1 MPAVVASGGS
11 ATKRSEVT
19 FDAFLGG
26 HVEAVQPAA
35 GHHRAGLEA
44 VLLAASVPEN
54 ARGLIVDLGAGAGVA
69 GLCIARRCPDVS
81 VTLVE
86 RDRFAAEC
94 ARKALG
100 RPANAAFA
108 GRVEI
113 VETDIATR
121 EGLADG
127 IASAAIFNPP
137 FYAKQAASASPAL
150 SRAEAHI
157 LGDGG
162 LDPWFRAAAA
172 LVRPGGTATII
183 FRADGLD
190 LVLAA
195 AKGRFGAL
203 DILPIAPRPG
213 AVAHRILVRGVK
225 GSRAPLRILAPLVLH
240 PSDGNRFRPEIDGI
254 LRGGAD
260 IAGAAPTWNER
271 RDHSF

>member
-1 MPAVVASGGS
+1 MPAVVACGGS

-26 HVEAVQPAA
+26 QVEAVQPAA

-44 VLLAASVPEN
+44 VLLAASVSGN
-54 ARGLIVDLGAGAGVA
+54 TRGLIVDLGAGAGVA
-69 GLCIARRCPDVS
+69 GLCIASRCPNVS
-81 VTLVE
+81 VMLVE

-94 ARKALG
+94 AREALG
-100 RPANAAFA
+100 RPANAAFS
-108 GRVEI
+108 GRIEV
-113 VETDIATR
+113 VETDIASR

-127 IASAAIFNPP
+127 TASAAVFNPP
-137 FYAKQAASASPAL
+137 FYAKQAASASPAI
-150 SRAEAHI
+150 SRAEAHM
-157 LGDGG
+157 LDDGG

-172 LVRPGGTATII
+172 LVRPGGTATVI

-195 AKGRFGAL
+195 AARRFGML

-213 AVAHRILVRGVK
+213 AAAHRILVRGVK
-225 GSRAPLRILAPLVLH
+225 GSRAPMRILAPLVLH

-254 LRGGAD
+254 LRSSAD
-260 IAGAAPTWNER
+260 IASVTPAWNER